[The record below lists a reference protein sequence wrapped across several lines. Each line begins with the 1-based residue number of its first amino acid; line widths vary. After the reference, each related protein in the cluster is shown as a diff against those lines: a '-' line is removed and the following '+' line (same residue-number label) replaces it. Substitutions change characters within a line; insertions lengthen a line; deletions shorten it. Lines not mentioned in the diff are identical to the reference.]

1 MMRHRRAAMI
11 LTMFVFVMLGSASLR
26 AQSNA
31 VAPPPGVASNER
43 TSMGE
48 IFFMQRHPT
57 THQMEW
63 FGSLII
69 WSLISLSAASVALM
83 GARLWENRGEMILP
97 DSLVSRADGL
107 LKDGRVGE
115 FMDFLRLDRSD
126 FAALLN
132 VGLAKRD
139 QGAEAMTSAMED
151 ASDGVSARRL
161 RRLEPL
167 NIIGNVAPMIGL
179 FGTVYGMILVFR
191 AIVAA
196 GGTPDPTNL
205 AAGIGTKLVGTFWGL
220 IVAIP
225 ALSAYASLRN
235 RVEGLS
241 AEALTQAKRIMTR
254 MKPTGGAEGS
264 R

>member
-1 MMRHRRAAMI
+1 MMLRRPTIGLAAAFCLVAGAI
-11 LTMFVFVMLGSASLR
+11 IAQPAR
-26 AQSNA
+26 AQTAPATPPLSNA
-31 VAPPPGVASNER
+31 K

-63 FGSLII
+63 FGSMII
-69 WSLISLSAASVALM
+69 WSLITLSAASVGLM
-83 GARLWENRGEMILP
+83 GARLWENRSEMILP
-97 DSLVSRADGL
+97 QPLLGRAQSL
-107 LKDGRVGE
+107 LKDGRVSE
-115 FMDFLRLDRSD
+115 FLDFLRLDRSD
-126 FAALLN
+126 FASLLTL
-132 VGLAKRD
+132 GLSRRGQPIETVQA
-139 QGAEAMTSAMED
+139 AMED
-151 ASDGVSARRL
+151 ASDAMVARRM

-225 ALSAYASLRN
+225 ALSAYAFLRN
-235 RVEGLS
+235 RVEGSS
-241 AEALTQAKRIMTR
+241 AEALVQAKRLLDEAS
-254 MKPTGGAEGS
+254 PAPSEGTP

>member
-1 MMRHRRAAMI
+1 MTRSLLVALALSFAIGTSTAA
-11 LTMFVFVMLGSASLR
+11 
-26 AQSNA
+26 AQSGD
-31 VAPPPGVASNER
+31 APSPGGR

-57 THQMEW
+57 THRMEW
-63 FGSLII
+63 FGSMII
-69 WSLISLSAASVALM
+69 WSLICLSAASVGLM
-83 GARLWENRGEMILP
+83 GARLWENRKETILP
-97 DSLVSRADGL
+97 DTLIGRANTL
-107 LKDGRVGE
+107 LPDGRAAE
-115 FMDFLRLDRSD
+115 FRDFLRLDSSD
-126 FAALLN
+126 AGRLLGAGLEHAGRPADDVAALLE
-132 VGLAKRD
+132 D
-139 QGAEAMTSAMED
+139 ESDAM
-151 ASDGVSARRL
+151 VARRL

-225 ALSAYASLRN
+225 ALAAYAALRN

-241 AEALTQAKRIMTR
+241 AEALTHAKRLTIERRPPAREKAAT
-254 MKPTGGAEGS
+254 
-264 R
+264 